1 MYTIE
6 LGIDDEFD
14 YLPVVYRNYD
24 NALKKAKDEI
34 DGLKISH
41 EPFIGSLYNQLI
53 IKYFDSTIDTI
64 TLKNAHIAGYILYDH
79 NKYGHNRI
87 LDYVYIHKVEVK

>member
-6 LGIDDEFD
+6 LGIDDKFD

-24 NALKKAKDEI
+24 DALKKAKDEI
-34 DGLKISH
+34 NGLKISR

-64 TLKNAHIAGYILYDH
+64 TLKTAHITGYILYDH
-79 NKYGHNRI
+79 NKYGNNHI